1 MCLSE
6 SVRTIDWT
14 PDTIC
19 MCICTRICYIDSMI
33 STFCLLN
40 KIYFTSTICTL
51 VYYCCLIKLSKKAV
65 VLVCKKKLE
74 IFVLTCIYSIK
85 QLHYNGIVIISFL
98 ICYQVLLLTSDIF
111 VDMFKFMWSSPF
123 CAFQLSSYIFW
134 QVDKRIRQNNV
145 TFFSLSLS
153 LSRIT

>member
-1 MCLSE
+1 MQNECVCPNLSE
-6 SVRTIDWT
+6 QFIEHQILFACVF
-14 PDTIC
+14 
-19 MCICTRICYIDSMI
+19 CTRICYIDSMI

-51 VYYCCLIKLSKKAV
+51 VYHCCLIKLSKKAV
-65 VLVCKKKLE
+65 VLVCKKKKLE

-111 VDMFKFMWSSPF
+111 VDMFKFM
-123 CAFQLSSYIFW
+123 
-134 QVDKRIRQNNV
+134 
-145 TFFSLSLS
+145 
-153 LSRIT
+153 